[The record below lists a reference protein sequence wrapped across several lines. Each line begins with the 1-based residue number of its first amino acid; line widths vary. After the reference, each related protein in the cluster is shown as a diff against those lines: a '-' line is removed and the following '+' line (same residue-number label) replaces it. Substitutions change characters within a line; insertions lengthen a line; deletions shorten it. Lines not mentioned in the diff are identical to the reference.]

1 MRRQRHFVAI
11 SPGQF
16 RTQLRSDERELLR
29 RLPEE
34 VVSILGTGHQ
44 SARRLTPVAYVDD
57 PVAEAEYQQTV
68 GGTLLAAR
76 RQALQTL
83 AATVDQPVVD
93 EPTLQQW
100 LQAFEAM
107 RLVLGTH
114 LDVTEDME
122 MPAPDDPLAI
132 SLAVYHFLSALQD
145 EAVLGL
151 SALLPE
157 VPDEDDGLGGSSWA
171 VGEPETDSSWDDEGP
186 ASGAEGGGPRSS
198 DR

>member
-11 SPGQF
+11 SPGRF
-16 RTQLRSDERELLR
+16 RTQLRAEERELLR
-29 RLPEE
+29 HLPDE
-34 VVSILGTGHQ
+34 VAPILGTGHR

-57 PVAEAEYQQTV
+57 PEAEAEYQQTV

-122 MPAPDDPLAI
+122 MPAPGDPMAV

-145 EAVLGL
+145 EAVLSL

-171 VGEPETDSSWDDEGP
+171 VGEPEIDSAWDDDGP
-186 ASGAEGGGPRSS
+186 PGGAEGGEPRRSG
-198 DR
+198 R